1 MESVDII
8 SVILTLLL
16 VHGMKI
22 YCSVLKS
29 HGLSV
34 LQTGMTTPN
43 TAKTDSVLGEEERP
57 PDKGTL
63 EEAWL

>member
-8 SVILTLLL
+8 SVNLTLLL
-16 VHGMKI
+16 VHCIKI

-34 LQTGMTTPN
+34 LQTGTTTPN
-43 TAKTDSVLGEEERP
+43 TEKTDFALGEEERT
-57 PDKGTL
+57 PDKGAL